1 RCVEAILD
9 KAQHAFLIWGNK
21 GMERRIKLRTL
32 NEHIVCAICSGYLV
46 DATTVTECL
55 HTFCKSCLVKH
66 LEERN
71 TCPTC
76 DIVIHQSHPL
86 NYISFDRTMQDIVC
100 KLVPLLQEDELKRE
114 REFYRARGEVC
125 PKDLPQANE
134 EELQQDDKAV
144 NDTDYHRLDE
154 QVNICLECKYPT
166 LAPLKRRF
174 IRCSAQATI
183 THLKKFLALKVLEG
197 PQKYREIDIMCNDE
211 MLGKDHTLKFVQ
223 VTRWRFRSPPLKL
236 CYRPRIDI

>member
-1 RCVEAILD
+1 
-9 KAQHAFLIWGNK
+9 
-21 GMERRIKLRTL
+21 MERRIKLKTL

-71 TCPTC
+71 TCPNC

-86 NYISFDRTMQDIVC
+86 NYISFDRTMQDIVF
-100 KLVPLLQEDELKRE
+100 KLVPNLQPDRVGRE
-114 REFYRARGEVC
+114 QLFLTFLR
-125 PKDLPQANE
+125 PLHPQNIQSTKTDTIQSCCDNSYPLDKYQ
-134 EELQQDDKAV
+134 LQ
-144 NDTDYHRLDE
+144 N
-154 QVNICLECKYPT
+154 QVNICLECVHPT

-197 PQKYREIDIMCNDE
+197 PQKYREIDILCNDE

-223 VTRWRFRSPPLKL
+223 VTRWRFHKPPLKL
-236 CYRPRIDI
+236 TYRPRIDI